1 MTLRRFLMIFTIV
14 LVITTGIILWF
25 TPSNEDFRADNPS
38 WNGGRDLSDF
48 VPITPLAALSEL
60 PPSPRGVT
68 LIVIPYRQFDIT
80 ELEALS
86 DFVVG
91 GGVLLLADDYG
102 WGNQVLQHL
111 GLGARFSGQVL
122 LDPLHCYKN
131 KWFPQVSSSGD
142 DPMTMGIERLTLN
155 HATVLLDVAPAGV
168 LVYSSPFSFLDS
180 NGNQVADET
189 EPTGPLPVMS
199 REVLGDGQVILL
211 ADPSVFIS
219 GMLAFDENLRLVE
232 NIAAASPSG
241 LFLDQSHLET
251 SNLRQTK
258 DWMHDLRDLA
268 LTAPGALALVMVV
281 LAITL
286 APVWHREKD

>member
-1 MTLRRFLMIFTIV
+1 MMIFTLV
-14 LVITTGIILWF
+14 LVITTGVILWF

-38 WNGGRDLSDF
+38 WNGGRELSDF
-48 VPITPLAALSEL
+48 VPITPLASLSEL
-60 PPSPRGVT
+60 TPSPRGVT
-68 LIVIPYRQFDIT
+68 LIVIPYRQFDT
-80 ELEALS
+80 AELEVLS
-86 DFVVG
+86 NFVVG

-111 GLGARFSGQVL
+111 GLGARFSGQAL

-131 KWFPQVSSSGD
+131 KWFPLVNCSQD
-142 DPMTMGIERLTLN
+142 EPLTMGMEHLTLN
-155 HATVLLDVAPAGV
+155 HATVILDVAPDGV
-168 LVYSSPFSFLDS
+168 LASSSSFSFLDS

-211 ADPSVFIS
+211 ADPSVFIN
-219 GMLAFDENLRLVE
+219 GMLDFGESKKLLE

-258 DWMHDLRDLA
+258 DWMHAVRGMA

-281 LAITL
+281 LAIML

>member
-1 MTLRRFLMIFTIV
+1 MSDSVSIMSLA
-14 LVITTGIILWF
+14 
-25 TPSNEDFRADNPS
+25 S
-38 WNGGRDLSDF
+38 LSG
-48 VPITPLAALSEL
+48 L

-68 LIVIPYRQFDIT
+68 LIVIPYRQFDVM
-80 ELEALS
+80 ELEVLS

-111 GLGARFSGQVL
+111 GLGARFSGQTL
-122 LDPLHCYKN
+122 LDPLHNYKN
-131 KWFPQVSSSGD
+131 KWFPMVECSAD
-142 DPMTMGIERLTLN
+142 EPLTMGMEHLTLN
-155 HATVLLDVAPAGV
+155 HATVLLDVTPDGV
-168 LVYSSPFSFLDS
+168 LASSSSFSFLDS

-232 NIAAASPSG
+232 NIAAASPAG

-258 DWMHDLRDLA
+258 DLMYAIRGTV
-268 LTAPGALALVMVV
+268 LTAPGVLTLVMVV
-281 LAITL
+281 LLITM